1 MKRCKK
7 YDTPESSVRIKN
19 TYPCTSWCMF
29 KKYTDPY
36 GSKFM
41 MPFLNACNIVFS
53 SLPWLLSVKGVG
65 DG

>member
-1 MKRCKK
+1 
-7 YDTPESSVRIKN
+7 
-19 TYPCTSWCMF
+19 MF

-41 MPFLNACNIVFS
+41 LPFLNACNIVFS

-65 DG
+65 EG